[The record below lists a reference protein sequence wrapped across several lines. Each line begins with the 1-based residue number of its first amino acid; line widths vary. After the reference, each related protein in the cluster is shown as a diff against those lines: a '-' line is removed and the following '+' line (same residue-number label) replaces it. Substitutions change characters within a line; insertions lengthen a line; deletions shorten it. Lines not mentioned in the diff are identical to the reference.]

1 MTATT
6 TPPVPTRQI
15 RRLPRWVPWATLAA
29 SVALAAGILALGDGH
44 TPAGTAFLG
53 GLIFVVAIS
62 AASWVVEGERYAK
75 DRLAT
80 TLVGAAFLLALL
92 PLLSLVWTVL
102 RNGLQP

>member
-29 SVALAAGILALGDGH
+29 SVALAAGILALGDGP

-75 DRLAT
+75 DRLARSEERR
-80 TLVGAAFLLALL
+80 VGKEG
-92 PLLSLVWTVL
+92 SGCGSQS
-102 RNGLQP
+102 RCM